1 MATSIP
7 NDSYYFNQIP
17 KNVSV
22 STTGVTFELG
32 VNVNL
37 KYVFKLVKLNDILV
51 GMKYKNEVKQ
61 TEEVNMK
68 ISEKTFNNQLT
79 MKLKIAEEKF
89 VSVKIFLNG
98 SIQIAGSKSIEQIN
112 KSIECLLKILK
123 KRYFVESLNEEIHL
137 VESFNFAI
145 KDFKINMINSNFYV
159 NYKINIENLYP
170 LVTKRGVKARF
181 EPLSHRCVNIKFV
194 PDTNKETD
202 KPISIFVFESGSI
215 TIAGSNSSDEVLEA
229 YNYKNKFILSNYNK
243 LLTKD
248 ITPLLIIELIKK
260 M

>member
-1 MATSIP
+1 MAISIP
-7 NDSYYFNQIP
+7 VDAYDFNQIP

-32 VNVNL
+32 VIVNL
-37 KYVFKLVKLNDILV
+37 KYIFKLVKLNDILV

-79 MKLKIAEEKF
+79 MKLKIAEDKF

-137 VESFNFAI
+137 VESYNFAI

-170 LVTKRGVKARF
+170 LITKKGVKARF

-215 TIAGSNSSDEVLEA
+215 IITGARNGNNIKAAYEFITNVLDENS
-229 YNYKNKFILSNYNK
+229 
-243 LLTKD
+243 LTVKRKD
-248 ITPLLIIELIKK
+248 IKLYMTV
-260 M
+260 

>member
-1 MATSIP
+1 MAISIP
-7 NDSYYFNQIP
+7 VDAYEFNQIP

-32 VNVNL
+32 VVVNL
-37 KYVFKLVKLNDILV
+37 KYIFKLVKLNDILV
-51 GMKYKNEVKQ
+51 GMKYKNEVKKK
-61 TEEVNMK
+61 EEVNMK

-79 MKLKIAEEKF
+79 MKLKIAEDKF

-137 VESFNFAI
+137 VESYNFAI

-170 LVTKRGVKARF
+170 LITKKGVKARF

-194 PDTNKETD
+194 PDTNKDTD

-215 TIAGSNSSDEVLEA
+215 IITGARNGNNIKSAYEFITGVLDENS
-229 YNYKNKFILSNYNK
+229 
-243 LLTKD
+243 LTVKRKD
-248 ITPLLIIELIKK
+248 IKLYMTV
-260 M
+260 

>member
-1 MATSIP
+1 MAISIP
-7 NDSYYFNQIP
+7 VDAYDFNQIP

-32 VNVNL
+32 VIVNL
-37 KYVFKLVKLNDILV
+37 KYIFKLVKLNDILV

-79 MKLKIAEEKF
+79 MKLKIAEDKF

-112 KSIECLLKILK
+112 KSIECLIKILK

-137 VESFNFAI
+137 VESYNFAI

-170 LVTKRGVKARF
+170 LITKRGVKARF

-215 TIAGSNSSDEVLEA
+215 IITGARNGNNIKAAYEFITNVLDENS
-229 YNYKNKFILSNYNK
+229 
-243 LLTKD
+243 LTVKRKD
-248 ITPLLIIELIKK
+248 IKLYMTV
-260 M
+260 

>member
-1 MATSIP
+1 MAMSIP
-7 NDSYYFNQIP
+7 VDAYEFNQIP

-22 STTGVTFELG
+22 STTGVTFDLG
-32 VNVNL
+32 VVVNL
-37 KYVFKLVKLNDILV
+37 KYIFKLVKLNDILV

-79 MKLKIAEEKF
+79 MKLKIAEDKF

-112 KSIECLLKILK
+112 KSIECLIKILK

-137 VESFNFAI
+137 VESYNFAI

-170 LVTKRGVKARF
+170 LITKKGVKARF

-194 PDTNKETD
+194 PEGANERD

-215 TIAGSNSSDEVLEA
+215 IITGARNGNNIKAAYEFITNTLDENSSII
-229 YNYKNKFILSNYNK
+229 KR
-243 LLTKD
+243 KD
-248 ITPLLIIELIKK
+248 IKLY
-260 M
+260 MNV

>member
-1 MATSIP
+1 MTTTIP
-7 NDSYYFNQIP
+7 NDSFGFNEIP

-37 KYVFKLVKLNDILV
+37 KYVFKLVKLNDVLL

-61 TEEVNMK
+61 TEEINMK

-79 MKLKIAEEKF
+79 MKLKIAEDKC

-98 SIQIAGSKSIEQIN
+98 SIQIAGSKSVEQIN
-112 KSIECLLKILK
+112 KAITHLIKILK
-123 KRYFVESLNEEIHL
+123 KRYYVESLGEEIKL
-137 VESFNFAI
+137 VDTYNFNI
-145 KDFKINMINSNFYV
+145 KDFKINMINSNFLV

-170 LVTKRGVKARF
+170 LITKKGVKARF

-194 PDTNKETD
+194 PEGADDKA

-215 TIAGSNSSDEVLEA
+215 IITGARNGNNIKSAYEFIINTLDENSIII
-229 YNYKNKFILSNYNK
+229 KR
-243 LLTKD
+243 KD
-248 ITPLLIIELIKK
+248 IKLY
-260 M
+260 MNV

>member
-1 MATSIP
+1 MTTNIP
-7 NDSYYFNQIP
+7 NDSFDFNQIP

-37 KYVFKLVKLNDILV
+37 KYVFKLVKLNDVLL

-61 TEEVNMK
+61 TEEINMK

-79 MKLKIAEEKF
+79 MKLKIAEDKC

-112 KSIECLLKILK
+112 KAISSLIKILK
-123 KRYFVESLNEEIHL
+123 KRYYVESLGEEIKL
-137 VESFNFAI
+137 VDTYNFNI
-145 KDFKINMINSNFYV
+145 KDFKINMINSNFLI

-170 LVTKRGVKARF
+170 LITKKGVKARF

-194 PDTNKETD
+194 PEGADDKA

-215 TIAGSNSSDEVLEA
+215 IITGARNGNNIKSAYEFITNTLEENSTV
-229 YNYKNKFILSNYNK
+229 IRR
-243 LLTKD
+243 KD
-248 ITPLLIIELIKK
+248 IKLYMNI
-260 M
+260 

>member
-1 MATSIP
+1 MAISIP
-7 NDSYYFNQIP
+7 VDAYDFNQIP

-32 VNVNL
+32 VIVNL
-37 KYVFKLVKLNDILV
+37 KYIFKLVKLNDILV

-79 MKLKIAEEKF
+79 MKLKIADDKF

-123 KRYFVESLNEEIHL
+123 KKYFVESLNEEIHL
-137 VESFNFAI
+137 VESYNFAI

-170 LVTKRGVKARF
+170 LITKKGVKARF

-194 PDTNKETD
+194 PENSKITD

-215 TIAGSNSSDEVLEA
+215 IITGARNGNNIKNAYEFITGVLDENS
-229 YNYKNKFILSNYNK
+229 
-243 LLTKD
+243 LTVKRKD
-248 ITPLLIIELIKK
+248 IKLYMTV
-260 M
+260 

>member
-1 MATSIP
+1 MAISIP
-7 NDSYYFNQIP
+7 VDAYDFNQIP

-32 VNVNL
+32 VVVNL
-37 KYVFKLVKLNDILV
+37 KYIFKLVKLNDILV

-79 MKLKIAEEKF
+79 MKLKIAEDKF

-137 VESFNFAI
+137 VESYNFAI

-194 PDTNKETD
+194 PETNKDTD

-215 TIAGSNSSDEVLEA
+215 IITGARNGNNIKAAYEFIMNVLDENS
-229 YNYKNKFILSNYNK
+229 
-243 LLTKD
+243 LTVKRKD
-248 ITPLLIIELIKK
+248 IKLYMTV
-260 M
+260 

>member
-1 MATSIP
+1 MTINIPSDSFNFDQIP
-7 NDSYYFNQIP
+7 N
-17 KNVSV
+17 NVSV

-37 KYVFKLVKLNDILV
+37 KYIFKLVKLNDILL

-61 TEEVNMK
+61 TEEINMK

-79 MKLKIAEEKF
+79 MKLKIAEDKCI
-89 VSVKIFLNG
+89 SVKIFLNG

-112 KSIECLLKILK
+112 TGINQLIKILK
-123 KRYFVESLNEEIHL
+123 KKYYVESLGEEIRL
-137 VESFNFAI
+137 VDSYNFAI

-170 LVTKRGVKARF
+170 LITKKGVKARF

-194 PDTNKETD
+194 PENANEKD

-215 TIAGSNSSDEVLEA
+215 IITGARNGNNIKSAYEFITNTLDENS
-229 YNYKNKFILSNYNK
+229 FIIK
-243 LLTKD
+243 RKD
-248 ITPLLIIELIKK
+248 IKLY
-260 M
+260 MNV

>member
-1 MATSIP
+1 MTTYIA
-7 NDSYYFNQIP
+7 NDSYEFNQIP

-61 TEEVNMK
+61 SEEIVMK

-79 MKLKIAEEKF
+79 MKLKIAEDKY

-112 KSIECLLKILK
+112 KGIGCLIKILK
-123 KRYFVESLNEEIHL
+123 YSGPSIYDVS
-137 VESFNFAI
+137 
-145 KDFKINMINSNFYV
+145 KI
-159 NYKINIENLYP
+159 E
-170 LVTKRGVKARF
+170 G
-181 EPLSHRCVNIKFV
+181 
-194 PDTNKETD
+194 
-202 KPISIFVFESGSI
+202 
-215 TIAGSNSSDEVLEA
+215 
-229 YNYKNKFILSNYNK
+229 
-243 LLTKD
+243 
-248 ITPLLIIELIKK
+248 LLIISYILSVIYVTVFNDNCD
-260 M
+260 

>member
-37 KYVFKLVKLNDILV
+37 KYVFKLVKLNDVLL

-61 TEEVNMK
+61 CEEINMK

-79 MKLKIAEEKF
+79 MKLKIAEDKCI
-89 VSVKIFLNG
+89 SVKIFLNG
-98 SIQIAGSKSIEQIN
+98 SIQIAGSRSIEQIN
-112 KSIECLLKILK
+112 KGIEHLIKILK
-123 KRYFVESLNEEIHL
+123 KRYYVESIGEEIKL
-137 VESFNFAI
+137 VDTYNFNI
-145 KDFKINMINSNFYV
+145 IDFKINMINSNFYV

-170 LVTKRGVKARF
+170 LIIKMGIKARF

-194 PDTNKETD
+194 PEGANERD
-202 KPISIFVFESGSI
+202 KPISIFVFDSGSI
-215 TIAGSNSSDEVLEA
+215 I
-229 YNYKNKFILSNYNK
+229 
-243 LLTKD
+243 
-248 ITPLLIIELIKK
+248 IT
-260 M
+260 

>member
-1 MATSIP
+1 MAISIP
-7 NDSYYFNQIP
+7 VDAYDFNQIP

-32 VNVNL
+32 VIVNL
-37 KYVFKLVKLNDILV
+37 KYIFKLVKLNDILV

-79 MKLKIAEEKF
+79 MKLKIADDKF

-123 KRYFVESLNEEIHL
+123 KKYFVESLNEEIHL
-137 VESFNFAI
+137 VESYNFAI

-170 LVTKRGVKARF
+170 LITKKGVKARF

-194 PDTNKETD
+194 PENSKITD

-215 TIAGSNSSDEVLEA
+215 IITGARNGNNIKNAYEFITGVLEE
-229 YNYKNKFILSNYNK
+229 NR
-243 LLTKD
+243 LTVKRKD
-248 ITPLLIIELIKK
+248 IKLYMTV
-260 M
+260 

>member
-1 MATSIP
+1 MAISIP
-7 NDSYYFNQIP
+7 VDAYDFNQIP

-32 VNVNL
+32 VIVNL
-37 KYVFKLVKLNDILV
+37 KYIFKLVKLNDILV

-79 MKLKIAEEKF
+79 MKLKIAEDKF

-112 KSIECLLKILK
+112 KSIECLIKILK

-137 VESFNFAI
+137 VESYNFAI

-170 LVTKRGVKARF
+170 LITKKGVKARF

-215 TIAGSNSSDEVLEA
+215 IITGARNGNNIKAAYEFITNVLDENS
-229 YNYKNKFILSNYNK
+229 
-243 LLTKD
+243 LTVKRKD
-248 ITPLLIIELIKK
+248 IKLYMTV
-260 M
+260 

>member
-1 MATSIP
+1 
-7 NDSYYFNQIP
+7 
-17 KNVSV
+17 
-22 STTGVTFELG
+22 
-32 VNVNL
+32 
-37 KYVFKLVKLNDILV
+37 
-51 GMKYKNEVKQ
+51 
-61 TEEVNMK
+61 
-68 ISEKTFNNQLT
+68 
-79 MKLKIAEEKF
+79 MKLKIAEDKF

-137 VESFNFAI
+137 VESYNFAI

-170 LVTKRGVKARF
+170 LITKRGVKARF

-215 TIAGSNSSDEVLEA
+215 IITGARNGNNIKAAYEFITNVLDENS
-229 YNYKNKFILSNYNK
+229 
-243 LLTKD
+243 LTVKRKD
-248 ITPLLIIELIKK
+248 IKLYMTV
-260 M
+260 

>member
-1 MATSIP
+1 MAISIP
-7 NDSYYFNQIP
+7 VDSYDFNQIP

-32 VNVNL
+32 VIVNL
-37 KYVFKLVKLNDILV
+37 KYIFKLVKLNDILV

-79 MKLKIAEEKF
+79 MKLKIADDKF

-123 KRYFVESLNEEIHL
+123 KKYFVESLNEEIHL
-137 VESFNFAI
+137 VESYNFAI

-170 LVTKRGVKARF
+170 LITKKGVKARF

-194 PDTNKETD
+194 PENSKITD

-215 TIAGSNSSDEVLEA
+215 IITGARNGNNIKNAYEFITGVLDENS
-229 YNYKNKFILSNYNK
+229 
-243 LLTKD
+243 LTVKRKD
-248 ITPLLIIELIKK
+248 IKLYMTV
-260 M
+260 

>member
-1 MATSIP
+1 MAISIP
-7 NDSYYFNQIP
+7 VDAYDFNQIP

-32 VNVNL
+32 VIVNL
-37 KYVFKLVKLNDILV
+37 KYIFKLVKLNDILV

-79 MKLKIAEEKF
+79 MKLKIAEDKF

-137 VESFNFAI
+137 VESYNFAI

-170 LVTKRGVKARF
+170 LITKRGVKARF

-215 TIAGSNSSDEVLEA
+215 IITGARNGNNIKAAYEFITNVLDENS
-229 YNYKNKFILSNYNK
+229 
-243 LLTKD
+243 LTVKRKD
-248 ITPLLIIELIKK
+248 IKLYMTV
-260 M
+260 

>member
-1 MATSIP
+1 MTTYIA
-7 NDSYYFNQIP
+7 NDSYEFNQIP

-61 TEEVNMK
+61 NEEVVMK

-79 MKLKIAEEKF
+79 MKLKIAEDKF

-112 KSIECLLKILK
+112 KGIGCLIKILK
-123 KRYFVESLNEEIHL
+123 KKYFIESLNEEIHL
-137 VESFNFAI
+137 VDSYNFNI
-145 KDFKINMINSNFYV
+145 KDFKINMINSNFNV
-159 NYKINIENLYP
+159 VYKINIENLYP
-170 LVTKRGVKARF
+170 LIIKKGVKARF
-181 EPLSHRCVNIKFV
+181 EPLSHRCVNIKYV
-194 PDTNKETD
+194 SPQHKETD

-215 TIAGSNSSDEVLEA
+215 IITGARNGSHIKHAYEFINGVLEENSSIVRR
-229 YNYKNKFILSNYNK
+229 
-243 LLTKD
+243 KD
-248 ITPLLIIELIKK
+248 IKLYMNI
-260 M
+260 

>member
-1 MATSIP
+1 MTTYIP
-7 NDSYYFNQIP
+7 NDSFGFNQIP

-37 KYVFKLVKLNDILV
+37 KYVFKLVKLNDVLL

-61 TEEVNMK
+61 TEEINMK

-79 MKLKIAEEKF
+79 MKLKIAEDKC

-98 SIQIAGSKSIEQIN
+98 SIQIAGSRSIEQIN
-112 KSIECLLKILK
+112 KGIEYLLKILK
-123 KRYFVESLNEEIHL
+123 KRYYVESLGEEIKL
-137 VESFNFAI
+137 VDSYNFNI

-170 LVTKRGVKARF
+170 LITKKGVKARF

-194 PDTNKETD
+194 PENANEKD

-215 TIAGSNSSDEVLEA
+215 IITGARNGNNIKSAYEFINNTLDENSLVV
-229 YNYKNKFILSNYNK
+229 KR
-243 LLTKD
+243 KD
-248 ITPLLIIELIKK
+248 IKLY
-260 M
+260 MNV

>member
-1 MATSIP
+1 MAISIP
-7 NDSYYFNQIP
+7 VDAYDFNQIP

-32 VNVNL
+32 VVVNL
-37 KYVFKLVKLNDILV
+37 KYIFKLVKLNDILV

-194 PDTNKETD
+194 PESNKDTD

-215 TIAGSNSSDEVLEA
+215 IITGARNGNNIKAAYEFIMNVLDENS
-229 YNYKNKFILSNYNK
+229 
-243 LLTKD
+243 LTVKRKD
-248 ITPLLIIELIKK
+248 IKLYMTV
-260 M
+260 

>member
-1 MATSIP
+1 MAISIP
-7 NDSYYFNQIP
+7 VDAYEFNQIP

-32 VNVNL
+32 VVVNL
-37 KYVFKLVKLNDILV
+37 KYIFKLVKLNDILV

-79 MKLKIAEEKF
+79 MKLKIAEDKF

-137 VESFNFAI
+137 VESYNFAI

-170 LVTKRGVKARF
+170 LITKKGVKARF

-194 PDTNKETD
+194 PDTNKDTD

-215 TIAGSNSSDEVLEA
+215 IITGARNGNNIKSAYEFITGVLDENS
-229 YNYKNKFILSNYNK
+229 
-243 LLTKD
+243 LTVKRKD
-248 ITPLLIIELIKK
+248 IKLYMTV
-260 M
+260 

>member
-1 MATSIP
+1 MAISIP
-7 NDSYYFNQIP
+7 VDAYDFNQIP

-32 VNVNL
+32 VIVNL
-37 KYVFKLVKLNDILV
+37 KYIFKLVKLNDILV

-79 MKLKIAEEKF
+79 MKLKIAEDKF

-112 KSIECLLKILK
+112 KSIECLIKILK

-137 VESFNFAI
+137 VESYNFAI

-194 PDTNKETD
+194 PETNKDTD

-215 TIAGSNSSDEVLEA
+215 IITGARNGNNIKAAYEFIMNVLDENS
-229 YNYKNKFILSNYNK
+229 
-243 LLTKD
+243 LTVKRKD
-248 ITPLLIIELIKK
+248 IKLYMTV
-260 M
+260 

>member
-1 MATSIP
+1 MAISIP
-7 NDSYYFNQIP
+7 VDAYDFNQIP

-37 KYVFKLVKLNDILV
+37 KYVFKLVKLNDVLV
-51 GMKYKNEVKQ
+51 GMKYKNEIKQ

-68 ISEKTFNNQLT
+68 ISAKAFNNQLT
-79 MKLKIAEEKF
+79 MKMKIAEDKY

-98 SIQIAGSKSIEQIN
+98 SIQIAGSKSIQQIN
-112 KSIECLLKILK
+112 KAIESLIKILK
-123 KRYFVESLNEEIHL
+123 KKYFVESLNEEIHL
-137 VESFNFAI
+137 VESYNFAI

-170 LVTKRGVKARF
+170 LITKKGVKARF

-194 PDTNKETD
+194 PENSKITD

-215 TIAGSNSSDEVLEA
+215 IITGARNGNNIKNAYEFITGVLDENS
-229 YNYKNKFILSNYNK
+229 
-243 LLTKD
+243 LTVKRKD
-248 ITPLLIIELIKK
+248 IKLYMTV
-260 M
+260 

>member
-1 MATSIP
+1 MAISIP
-7 NDSYYFNQIP
+7 VDAYDFNQIP

-32 VNVNL
+32 VIVNL
-37 KYVFKLVKLNDILV
+37 KYIFKLVKLNDILV

-79 MKLKIAEEKF
+79 MKLKIAEDKF

-137 VESFNFAI
+137 VESYNFAI

-170 LVTKRGVKARF
+170 LITKKGVKARF

-194 PDTNKETD
+194 PDTNKDTD

-215 TIAGSNSSDEVLEA
+215 IITGARNGNNIKAAYEFITEVLDD
-229 YNYKNKFILSNYNK
+229 NS
-243 LLTKD
+243 LTVKRKD
-248 ITPLLIIELIKK
+248 IKLYMTV
-260 M
+260 

>member
-1 MATSIP
+1 MAISIP
-7 NDSYYFNQIP
+7 ADAYDFNQIP

-32 VNVNL
+32 VIVNL
-37 KYVFKLVKLNDILV
+37 KYIFKLVKLNDILV

-68 ISEKTFNNQLT
+68 ISDKTFNNQLT
-79 MKLKIAEEKF
+79 MKLKIAEDKF

-112 KSIECLLKILK
+112 KSIECLIKILK

-137 VESFNFAI
+137 VESYNFAI
-145 KDFKINMINSNFYV
+145 NDFKINMINSNFYI

-170 LVTKRGVKARF
+170 LITKKGVKARF
-181 EPLSHRCVNIKFV
+181 EPLSHRCVNIKYMPENGV
-194 PDTNKETD
+194 VD

-215 TIAGSNSSDEVLEA
+215 IITGARNGKNIRSAYEFITNVLEE
-229 YNYKNKFILSNYNK
+229 NSLVVKR
-243 LLTKD
+243 KD
-248 ITPLLIIELIKK
+248 IKLYMTV
-260 M
+260 